1 MQQYSGIP
9 DGSHDD
15 NAVKLRLLTYSP
27 IELERCGVDPAILEK
42 NCPLDYFSD
51 RIEPVHPKLH
61 TALGALQVL
70 PPELLHLIL
79 HDLDL
84 HTLTTF
90 RSVNKQGR
98 HLVSSL
104 RRYNAIVQHVPNTL
118 RFILSTHAAATCTL
132 SQLYHAL
139 LYSDCFICGRYGGFF
154 SVLSCSRC
162 CCYCLCCSDLLF
174 PLTRRAAQTHFKLDK
189 SSTNTLPVALSLPGR
204 YGLQRNLS
212 RKRNWIVLRASA
224 HQAAVL
230 LHGSEREL
238 ASRISGATS
247 SPSTAPNL
255 SNSGGMDGYAVG
267 AISLLRFQTV
277 IRFPT
282 LDVST
287 GALDWGIACQ
297 ACRDEHDCKGP
308 WQDRYKLY
316 SNRQYYLQHFPHCDA
331 AQQKWQE
338 YLQSKGEVQQ
348 FYWPGTTK
356 RSGSRILSSPR

>member
-1 MQQYSGIP
+1 MQQHSGIP
-9 DGSHDD
+9 DRSPDD
-15 NAVKLRLLTYSP
+15 DVAKLRLLTYSR

-42 NCPLDYFSD
+42 NCPLDYFSN
-51 RIEPVHPKLH
+51 RIGSVQPKLH
-61 TALGALQVL
+61 TALGALQTL
-70 PPELLHLIL
+70 PLELLHLIL

-84 HTLTTF
+84 HTLTIF
-90 RSVNKQGR
+90 RSVNKQAR

-104 RRYNAIVQHVPNTL
+104 PRYHAIVQHVPNTL
-118 RFILSTHAAATCTL
+118 RFVLSTHAAATCTL
-132 SQLYHAL
+132 SQLYQAL
-139 LYSDCFICGRYGGFF
+139 LSSDCFICG
-154 SVLSCSRC
+154 S
-162 CCYCLCCSDLLF
+162 
-174 PLTRRAAQTHFKLDK
+174 RRAAQNHFKLDK
-189 SSTNTLPVALSLPGR
+189 SSTNALPVALSLPGR

-224 HQAAVL
+224 HQAAIVL
-230 LHGSEREL
+230 YGSEKKL
-238 ASRISGATS
+238 ASRLSCATS
-247 SPSTAPNL
+247 SPPTAPNL
-255 SNSGGMDGYAVG
+255 NSGCVDGYAVG

-282 LDVST
+282 LDAST
-287 GALDWGIACQ
+287 GALEWGIACQ

-316 SNRQYYLQHFPHCDA
+316 SNRQYLQHFQQCDA

-338 YLQSKGEVQQ
+338 YLQSKGEVQE